1 MRTIEMQ
8 AYKFSE
14 LNDTAKQKALDKCR
28 EWQTDDRWWE
38 YVYDDAKEIGKIMG
52 IDIERIYFSGFYSQ
66 GDGACFEGH
75 YEYVKGATKNVQQYA
90 PMDTELHAIA
100 QVLQNIQR
108 ANFYQLKA
116 SVKHRGHYYHENS
129 TDINVD
135 RYDGCELSRDAEEI
149 VTECLKDFMRWIYST
164 LEKEYEWLTSD
175 EYVAEMIEAN
185 DYEFDE
191 DGNII

>member
-1 MRTIEMQ
+1 MQ

-28 EWQTDDRWWE
+28 EFQTTHEWWE
-38 YVYDDAKEIGKIMG
+38 YVYYDAKEIGKIIG
-52 IDIERIYFSGFYSQ
+52 IDIDKIYFSGFWSQ

-100 QVLQNIQR
+100 QALQNIQK

-116 SVKHRGHYYHENS
+116 SVKHRGHYYHENC
-129 TDINVD
+129 TDIDIYRN
-135 RYDGCELSRDAEEI
+135 DGCELSRDAEEI
-149 VTECLKDFMRWIYST
+149 VTECLKDFMRWIYSR

-175 EYVAEMIEAN
+175 EYVTEMIESN